1 MLRGLRSPYFFACAR
16 RTNHEIVAIALK
28 NSHPINETATSLR
41 FGLAAAA
48 LVLAL
53 FSARAAAQ
61 LPEPVRAALQV
72 AGLSETA
79 MGIVVERVSDQR
91 KVMSHQAERSFQPA
105 STMKL
110 LTSAVALERLGA
122 THRGRS
128 ELRSSGVV
136 TNGFLQ
142 GDLVLRG
149 SADTDLNVEAFRGM
163 LLTLRQLGIGEIAGD
178 FLLDRSFFSPPR
190 MDIGVPAFDE
200 SPEFQYNV
208 IPDAISINQHLLALT
223 IDSTAPD
230 IQVRAKTTLDGV
242 TLASALTM
250 IDAPCR
256 DWDEYWKSP
265 VVAQLSEGAV
275 RITLRGQ
282 YPKNCVT
289 TTEINVL
296 DRTDYEARLFRSLW
310 RELGGRFSGNVREGN
325 ARDAGNLLAEHRSRA
340 LPDSVRVINKSS
352 DNPLTRSMYLT
363 LGALN
368 NFGDSLANTAVGS
381 ERVVRT
387 WLREKG
393 VNDAGLVLENGS
405 GLSRAERVTPRLLS
419 ELLRTMSSSN
429 LAPEFMA
436 SLPIV
441 GIDGSM
447 RNRLK
452 ESPAAGRARIKTGSL
467 RNVAAI
473 AGYAY
478 NADNELF
485 SVVAIIN
492 DDNTQQATAR
502 PVLDALID
510 WVSRQPEPAP
520 MAWWQRWF
528 RMN

>member
-1 MLRGLRSPYFFACAR
+1 MCIPRI
-16 RTNHEIVAIALK
+16 NHEIVAKVVK
-28 NSHPINETATSLR
+28 NSHLAPESAAALR
-41 FGLAAAA
+41 WGLVAAA

-61 LPEPVRAALQV
+61 LPEPVRAALQA
-72 AGLSETA
+72 AGLSESA
-79 MGIVVERVSDQR
+79 IGIVVERVSDQR
-91 KVMSHQAERSFQPA
+91 GVMSHQAERSFQPA

-128 ELRSSGVV
+128 ELRSSAVVV
-136 TNGFLQ
+136 TGVLQ

-149 SADTDLNVEAFRGM
+149 SADTDLNAEAFRGM
-163 LLTLRQLGIGEIAGD
+163 LLTLRQLGISEIAGD

-190 MDIGVPAFDE
+190 MDIGVPPFDE

-208 IPDAISINQHLLALT
+208 IPDAISINQHLLELL

-256 DWDEYWKSP
+256 DWDDHWKPP
-265 VVAQLSEGAV
+265 VVAKLPEGAV
-275 RITLRGQ
+275 RITLQGQ
-282 YPKNCVT
+282 YPKSCVT
-289 TTEINVL
+289 ATEINVL

-310 RELGGRFSGNVREGN
+310 RELGGRFSGNVREGS

-340 LPDSVRVINKSS
+340 LPDSVRIINKSS
-352 DNPLTRSMYLT
+352 DNPLTRSVYLT
-363 LGALN
+363 LGAVN
-368 NFGDSLANTAVGS
+368 NSWGS
-381 ERVVRT
+381 QATTTVSSEHVVRT
-387 WLREKG
+387 WLRDKG
-393 VNDAGLVLENGS
+393 VNDAALVLDNGS
-405 GLSRAERVTPRLLS
+405 GLSRTERVTPRLLS
-419 ELLRTMSSSN
+419 DVLRTMSRSN
-429 LAPEFMA
+429 LGPEFMA

-441 GIDGSM
+441 GVDGSM

-478 NADNELF
+478 NTDNELCA
-485 SVVAIIN
+485 VVAIIN

-502 PVLDALID
+502 AVLDALID
-510 WVSRQPEPAP
+510 WVSRQPGPAP